1 MRLVKALLLG
11 TAAGLVSVV
20 AAQAADLP
28 TRKAAP
34 VQYVRVC
41 DAYGA
46 GFFYI
51 PGSDTCLRVG
61 GFVLAQ
67 LGIQPDSLQKR
78 VAISVGVPITPLT
91 LAGIGAGNFAGYLP
105 AATQYAPNNG
115 REIYG
120 FSATGRIELDA
131 RTQSPYGTVRSFVR
145 LDANYGSSA
154 SYGQTGSLAS
164 SIGANAY
171 NLTAGPT
178 VARELVFLNKGFIQF
193 AGITAGRVQSFF
205 DFYADAI
212 NYAGLYGSN
221 STVWAAAYTWTA
233 GGGWS
238 ITAAI
243 EDPSSRRGPISNVI
257 NTGGAIGIAPG
268 AATALV
274 AGGVAAQIGRVVMP
288 EIVGNVRW
296 DQPWGAVQISGAVHN
311 IQAHLYPAGATTAGA
326 TGLPALYANPVA
338 TASKIGFAVQGGVQF
353 NMDMVAPG
361 DKLWLQAT
369 YARGAIGYVQGN
381 NLAFIGGLNGTVAGG
396 VGIGRSTNGV
406 GWTGFSDP
414 DCVFNYT
421 GTCDLSRAFS
431 VLASFKHYW
440 TPTISSGFFG
450 NYYQVTYS
458 QASQYPIN
466 PFQFLNGGAA
476 SGSLFTSGINN
487 FREIRVGTNLVWTP
501 IKNFDIG
508 AELTYAR
515 YMSPRQFGLAP
526 DFILRT
532 VGLPGYQGTT
542 SQYLGAIRMIR
553 AF

>member
-1 MRLVKALLLG
+1 MSFVKSILLG
-11 TAAGLVSVV
+11 AAAGLVSVA

-67 LGIQPDSLQKR
+67 FGVQPDSARYQMR
-78 VAISVGVPITPLT
+78 AQFGAPITALT
-91 LAGIGAGNFAGYLP
+91 FGGAASGLAGYLP
-105 AATQYAPNNG
+105 SAASYASNNG
-115 REIYG
+115 RDFIG
-120 FSATGRIELDA
+120 FTATGRIELDA
-131 RTQSPYGTVRSFVR
+131 RTQSPFGTVRSFVR
-145 LDANYGSSA
+145 LDANFGASA
-154 SYGQTGSLAS
+154 NYGQTGSLAS
-164 SIGANAY
+164 SLGGSAFNI
-171 NLTAGPT
+171 TAGPT
-178 VARELVFLNKGFIQF
+178 LARELVFLNKGFIQF

-212 NYAGLYGSN
+212 NYAGLWGSN
-221 STVWAAAYTWTA
+221 STVWAAAYTYTA

-238 ITAAI
+238 ITASM
-243 EDPSSRRGPISNVI
+243 EDPVSRRGPVASVI
-257 NTGGAIGIAPG
+257 NVGNVSGIAPG
-268 AATALV
+268 AATAFG
-274 AGGVAAQIGRVVMP
+274 ATGSVAAAVGRVVMP
-288 EIVGNVRW
+288 EIVANVRW
-296 DQPWGAVQISGAVHN
+296 DQPWGAVQVSGAIHN
-311 IQAHLYPAGATTAGA
+311 IQAHLYPATAATPTTAA
-326 TGLPALYANPVA
+326 QTTYAQPVVS
-338 TASKIGFAVQGGVQF
+338 ASKIGFAVQGGVQF

-381 NLAFIGGLNGTVAGG
+381 NIAFVGGLNGTATY
-396 VGIGRSTNGV
+396 GIGVARSTNGP
-406 GWTGFSDP
+406 GWSSGTDV

-421 GTCDLSRAFS
+421 GGCDTSRGFAF
-431 VLASFKHYW
+431 VGAYKHYW
-440 TPTISSGFFG
+440 TPTVSSGVFG
-450 NYYQVTYS
+450 GYYQVTYS
-458 QASQYPIN
+458 NASQYPVN
-466 PFQFLNGGAA
+466 PFSGTTG

-487 FREIRVGTNLVWTP
+487 FRNIRVGTNLVWTP

-508 AELTYAR
+508 AEFAYTR
-515 YMSPRQFGLAP
+515 YMSVRQFGLAP

-532 VGLPGYQGTT
+532 VGLPGFQGTT
-542 SQYLGAIRMIR
+542 SQYVGAVRMIR